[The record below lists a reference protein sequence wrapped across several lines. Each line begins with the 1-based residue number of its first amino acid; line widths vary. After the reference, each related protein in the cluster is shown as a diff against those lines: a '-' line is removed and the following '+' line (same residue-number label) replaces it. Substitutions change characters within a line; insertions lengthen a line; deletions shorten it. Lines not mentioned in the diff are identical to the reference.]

1 MSHQLQEILSSL
13 RGLAPFPQVAV
24 KAMRL
29 RKSEDVTPAEFIE
42 VIECDPGISAA
53 VLKEANSA
61 QRGAVELCESIREA
75 GNQLGTR
82 RLNRI
87 LMKACARD
95 CFNGLGDSTPRSSR
109 SLWNECVVT
118 ACTARFLA
126 LQDDCVD
133 PDLAYTAGLLQNV
146 GHIVLDRYIGDAR
159 NEIQNIT
166 QHTGDTERDAFE
178 LIQAERRVLGIDHS
192 ELGAQLAKRWGFPE
206 ELVDAIAHHHEP
218 SKSQRSNLCTVT
230 SYAEQIA
237 WRLLESGASC
247 FERNGQQP
255 LEELLETLSEEGIAI
270 AA

>member
-1 MSHQLQEILSSL
+1 MSQQVQEILSSL

-29 RKSEDVTPAEFIE
+29 RNNEYATPSDFIE
-42 VIECDPGISAA
+42 IIETDPGISAA
-53 VLKEANSA
+53 VLREANSA
-61 QRGAVELCESIREA
+61 ARGAVEICESIRDA

-82 RLNRI
+82 KLNRI

-126 LQDDCVD
+126 MQDECVD
-133 PDLAYTAGLLQNV
+133 SDLAYTIGLLQNV
-146 GHIVLDRYIGDAR
+146 GHIALDRYLGDAR
-159 NEIQNIT
+159 SEIQSIT
-166 QHTGDTERDAFE
+166 RHTGDTEQDAIE
-178 LIQAERRVLGIDHS
+178 LINAERRVLGIDHA
-192 ELGAQLAKRWGFPE
+192 EIGAKLAKRWGFPE
-206 ELVDAIAHHHEP
+206 ELVNAIAFHHEP
-218 SKSQRSNLCTVT
+218 ERAQRSALCTVT

-237 WRLLESGASC
+237 WRLLESGAAC
-247 FERNGQQP
+247 FEREGRQP
-255 LEELLETLSEEGIAI
+255 LESLIEVLAEEGIAI